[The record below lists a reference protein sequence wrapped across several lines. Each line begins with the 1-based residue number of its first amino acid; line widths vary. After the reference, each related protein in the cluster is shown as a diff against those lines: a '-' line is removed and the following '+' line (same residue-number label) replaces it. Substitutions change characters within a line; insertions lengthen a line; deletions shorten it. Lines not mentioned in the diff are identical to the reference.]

1 MLRFLRRIMG
11 QSAFY
16 QSFYFSRRFYIT
28 GAAVALLFAV
38 SYYIPLLEDIAA
50 IFFAFWLI
58 VTFTDV
64 ILLYRNKNISGE
76 RVTADRFSN
85 GDNNKVTIT
94 LQNNYNFAVSATV
107 IDELPPQF
115 QERDWHRTLTIPA
128 SGEAVI
134 EYILKPFERGEYN
147 FGNLLVTVKSQL
159 QLVERKYTIP
169 AERTVFVYPSF
180 MQMRRYSLMGVAN
193 ETQDAGAKRLRK
205 SGQSVEFEQIK
216 DYVRGDDYRSIN
228 WKASARKG
236 LLMVNTFVDEKSQQ
250 IYCLIDKSRG
260 MKMPFNGL
268 TLLDYA
274 INASL
279 VLTNV
284 ALQRQDKA
292 GLLTFAQKVDSFVQA
307 DRKPA
312 QMEAALEV
320 LYKQQTKFLD
330 PDYESVY
337 AYVRNRIKQRSL
349 LVLFTN
355 FESLYSL
362 QRQMPY
368 LKKISHHHLLMV
380 VFFEN
385 TEISGLLQ
393 KDATNT
399 EDIYIQTIAEKFAF
413 DKRQMVKEL
422 NQQGILAVLTPPE
435 KLTINAMNKY
445 LEIKAKQMI

>member
-1 MLRFLRRIMG
+1 MFSFLRRIFG

-16 QSFYFSRRFYIT
+16 KSFYFSRRFYLI
-28 GAAVALLFAV
+28 GSAVALLFAV
-38 SYYIPLLEDIAA
+38 SFFMPVLEDVAA
-50 IFFAFWLI
+50 ICFAFWLI
-58 VTFTDV
+58 AAATDI
-64 ILLYRNKNISGE
+64 ILLYRSKSITGE
-76 RVTADRFSN
+76 RTTADRFSN
-85 GDNNKVTIT
+85 GDDNKVTIT
-94 LQNNYNFAVSATV
+94 LQNNYNFAVAATL

-115 QERDWHRTLTIPA
+115 QERNWRRNLTIP
-128 SGEAVI
+128 GGDEAII

-147 FGNLLVTVKSQL
+147 FGNLLVLVKSQL

-169 AERTVFVYPSF
+169 AEKTVLVYPSF
-180 MQMRRYSLMGVAN
+180 VQMRRYSLVGVAN

-216 DYVRGDDYRSIN
+216 DYVRGDDYRSVN

-250 IYCLIDKSRG
+250 VYCLIDKSRS
-260 MKMPFNGL
+260 MKMPFNNL

-307 DRKPA
+307 DRKAA

-368 LKKISHHHLLMV
+368 LKKISHYHLLMV

-385 TEISGLLQ
+385 TEISSLLQ